1 MIQECQKKLQINLI
15 FCFCSARILFM
26 RLSWHEYG
34 CMMALAASSRSE
46 DPHTKVG
53 ACILNKEGRIIS
65 TGYNG
70 LKKGF
75 PVKEWMKKEEN
86 RPRKREIMIHA
97 ESNALS
103 LIKKGEGE
111 SICLTISPCFACA
124 KDIVAHEIQRVFYL
138 KEYDQC
144 NKFKEIFDFYKIHF
158 QELNQDSLTK
168 IKSHLQSWI

>member
-15 FCFCSARILFM
+15 FCFCSARILSM

-103 LIKKGEGE
+103 LIRKGEGE
-111 SICLTISPCFACA
+111 SICLTMSPCFACA

-144 NKFKEIFDFYKIHF
+144 SKFKEIFDFYKIHF

>member
-1 MIQECQKKLQINLI
+1 
-15 FCFCSARILFM
+15 M

-86 RPRKREIMIHA
+86 RPKKREIMIHA
-97 ESNALS
+97 ETNALS
-103 LIKKGEGE
+103 LIRKGEGE
-111 SICLTISPCFACA
+111 SICLTVSPCFACA
-124 KDIVAHEIQRVFYL
+124 KDIVSHEIQRVFYI
-138 KEYDQC
+138 KQYDQC
-144 NKFKEIFDFYKIHF
+144 DKFKEIFDYYKIFYK
-158 QELNQDSLTK
+158 ELNPESILK
-168 IKSHLQSWI
+168 IKENLKLWI

>member
-1 MIQECQKKLQINLI
+1 
-15 FCFCSARILFM
+15 M

-53 ACILNKEGRIIS
+53 ACILNKEGRVIS

-75 PVKEWMKKEEN
+75 AVKEWMKKEEN
-86 RPRKREIMIHA
+86 RPKKREIMIHA
-97 ESNALS
+97 ETNALS
-103 LIKKGEGE
+103 LIRKGEAE

-124 KDIVAHEIQRVFYL
+124 KDIVAHEIQRVFYIR
-138 KEYDQC
+138 EYDQC
-144 NKFKEIFDFYKIHF
+144 NKFKEVFDFYKVHY
-158 QELNQDSLTK
+158 QELKEENISK
-168 IKSHLQSWI
+168 IKSHLQTWL

>member
-1 MIQECQKKLQINLI
+1 MIKFCAKKLQINLI
-15 FCFCSARILFM
+15 FLSSQERILSM

-86 RPRKREIMIHA
+86 RPKKREIMIHA
-97 ESNALS
+97 ETNALS
-103 LIKKGEGE
+103 LIRKGEGE
-111 SICLTISPCFACA
+111 SICLTVSPCFACA
-124 KDIVAHEIQRVFYL
+124 KDIVSHEIQRVFYI
-138 KEYDQC
+138 KQYDQC
-144 NKFKEIFDFYKIHF
+144 DKFKEIFDYYKIFYK
-158 QELNQDSLTK
+158 ELNPESILK
-168 IKSHLQSWI
+168 IKENLKLWI